1 MFPVPPH
8 LQDHNY
14 CRRPQQKRRWQQQD
28 SSSGSRDEPP
38 DRRPR
43 LTAAAAQPDGPPPVF
58 QAPPRPSDSVP
69 WDIQALLNGR
79 RNTTFTVFP
88 FEQQKHKPVS
98 RNLIFFRMK
107 TNRVMPHQ
115 SEPGCQS
122 WSEAP
127 AEQSRAAGV

>member
-107 TNRVMPHQ
+107 